1 MSLCQYFS
9 SRITLHLTHPTPS
22 DTTHTPSI
30 CQCVVISVYV
40 GYRIPMETF
49 FNQVH
54 ERKSGAFH
62 WCSTPKISLIL
73 TRINSPFRKLSH
85 FLVPGAEDALFT
97 YACIAENISLF
108 VIML

>member
-9 SRITLHLTHPTPS
+9 SRITLHPTPPTPS

-54 ERKSGAFH
+54 ERK
-62 WCSTPKISLIL
+62 
-73 TRINSPFRKLSH
+73 N
-85 FLVPGAEDALFT
+85 LVPSIGVLRQK
-97 YACIAENISLF
+97 
-108 VIML
+108 